1 MNQHEHELIS
11 YREGVLSE
19 SICNNLREFGLVVNL
34 SSLELCC
41 DVEKLDALNQHLKS
55 AIKLMKSGGE

>member
-1 MNQHEHELIS
+1 MNKDEYEMVS
-11 YREGVLSE
+11 YRENVLAE
-19 SICNNLREFGLVVNL
+19 SICNNLREFGLVINS